1 MSAHHS
7 ENRGKAQAAR
17 LFREPVVPGALFFP
31 PRAGTVTRMRRVGTV
46 LVNDSLL
53 LLTAV
58 IWGLAFVAQRM
69 GMDHVGPFTYNAVRF
84 ALGSLALVPLILV
97 RGKPAASPGRTP
109 PRGALGAGLIA
120 GAVLVFGASLQQIGL
135 VYTTAGKAGFITG
148 LYVVLVPLSGLLWK
162 QRTGWSAWT
171 GAVLCVVGLFFLSVT
186 SAFTVER
193 GDLFVLLGSL
203 FWAAHV
209 QVVGWLSPRTD
220 PVRLACVQFA
230 VCALASAGGA
240 LVMEQPRA
248 ASILAAAGPILYG
261 GILSVGVAYTLQVVA
276 QRRAP
281 PAHAAILL
289 SLESV
294 FAALGG
300 SLLLA
305 ERLGA
310 RGTLGCVLMFAGMIV
325 SQAPSLVTRARGG
338 SSLAANARGE

>member
-1 MSAHHS
+1 
-7 ENRGKAQAAR
+7 
-17 LFREPVVPGALFFP
+17 
-31 PRAGTVTRMRRVGTV
+31 MRRNGTV
-46 LVNDSLL
+46 LANDSLL

-58 IWGLAFVAQRM
+58 IWGMAFVAQRI

-84 ALGSLALVPLILV
+84 ALGALFLVPFALI
-97 RGKPAASPGRTP
+97 RGPWSRTP
-109 PRGALGAGLIA
+109 SGDDGRSRMGAIRAGLIA

-148 LYVVLVPLSGLLWK
+148 LYVVLVPLSGLLWG

-186 SAFTVER
+186 ASLTVER
-193 GDLFVLLGSL
+193 GDLFVLVGSF

-220 PVRLACVQFA
+220 PVRLACVQFT
-230 VCALASAGGA
+230 VCSVASAGGA
-240 LVMEQPRA
+240 LLTEHVSSA
-248 ASILAAAGPILYG
+248 AIMAAAGPILYG
-261 GILSVGVAYTLQVVA
+261 GLLSVGIAYTLQVVA
-276 QRRAP
+276 QRSAP

-294 FAALGG
+294 FAAIGG
-300 SLLLA
+300 ALLLG

-310 RGTLGCVLMFAGMIV
+310 RGALGCALMFVGMIV
-325 SQAPSLVTRARGG
+325 SQAPGIAL
-338 SSLAANARGE
+338 SLAGSPRRQ

>member
-1 MSAHHS
+1 
-7 ENRGKAQAAR
+7 
-17 LFREPVVPGALFFP
+17 
-31 PRAGTVTRMRRVGTV
+31 MRRTGAVIA
-46 LVNDSLL
+46 NDSLL

-58 IWGLAFVAQRM
+58 IWGVAFVAQRM

-84 ALGSLALVPLILV
+84 GLGALALLPLILV
-97 RGKPAASPGRTP
+97 RRTRPAISVPARPL
-109 PRGALGAGLIA
+109 GAVTAGLIA

-148 LYVVLVPLSGLLWK
+148 LYVVLVPLSGLLWR

-171 GAVLCVVGLFFLSVT
+171 GAILCLVGLFFLSVT
-186 SAFTVER
+186 SSFTLER
-193 GDLFVLLGSL
+193 GDLLVLAGSV

-220 PVRLACVQFA
+220 PIRLAAVQFA
-230 VCALASAGGA
+230 VCSLASAAGA
-240 LVMEQPRA
+240 LLLEEPRLP
-248 ASILAAAGPILYG
+248 SILAAAAPLLYG
-261 GILSVGVAYTLQVVA
+261 GILSVGVAFTLQVVA

-300 SLLLA
+300 GLILG

-310 RGTLGCVLMFAGMIV
+310 RETLGCVLMFAGMIV
-325 SQAPSLVTRARGG
+325 SQAPLLVRRARSGRE
-338 SSLAANARGE
+338 AVMAVPAERTRNNA